1 LEVGVAPVIL
11 DTNALSAY
19 ADEQMSVF
27 QALSAANILALP
39 VVVIGEYRYGIR
51 LSRQRSGYQQ
61 WLNEFIGTCRILDID
76 ESTTNYYAD
85 IRVELKESGTPIP
98 VNDVWIAA
106 LSRQHG
112 LPVLSRDRH
121 FDAVSGVQR
130 VTW

>member
-1 LEVGVAPVIL
+1 VIL

-27 QALSAANILALP
+27 QALSTANILALP
-39 VVVIGEYRYGIR
+39 VVVIGEYRYGIK
-51 LSRQRSGYQQ
+51 LSRQRAGYQQ

-76 ESTTNYYAD
+76 ESTTKYYAD